1 MIDLRLLFVAVV
13 WGVNFSLVKYALN
26 DFYPL
31 SFTIVRFALAA
42 LFLIGVLLV
51 TGESFRMDRKD
62 IGPVFQLGLIG
73 ITFYNILFMYGLKH
87 TSASNSAL
95 IISMSP
101 LFAATIQGISKKEGI
116 LFRDVLGILLSSV
129 GVFLVIQSGPIG
141 ISFSRHDHTGDLLT
155 LCASAFWAL
164 YTIKAKPLL
173 RKYTAVKVTAYSMA
187 MGSVLLLPMSLHELF
202 RQSWAGV
209 SVQSWSALGFASFV
223 SGGIAFSLWSQG
235 VKRLGVTRTIVY
247 HYLVPFVAVIFAFLF
262 LGEHITLLQIIGGIA
277 IWTGVAL
284 VQKTRSNA

>member
-31 SFTIVRFALAA
+31 SFTVVRFALAA
-42 LFLIGVLLV
+42 LFLIGILLV
-51 TGESFRMDRKD
+51 TGESLTMERKD
-62 IGPVFQLGLIG
+62 LSSVFKLGLIG
-73 ITFYNILFMYGLKH
+73 ITLYNILFMYGLKL

-101 LFAATIQGISKKEGI
+101 LFAAAIQGISKRERI
-116 LFRDVLGILLSSV
+116 LFRSGLGILLSSL
-129 GVFLVIQSGPIG
+129 GVFLVIQSRPGG
-141 ISFSRHDHTGDLLT
+141 ISFSRHDIIGGLLT
-155 LCASAFWAL
+155 LCAAAFWAL
-164 YTIKAKPLL
+164 YTIRAKPLL
-173 RKYTAVKVTAYSMA
+173 QKYAAVKVTAYSMA
-187 MGSVLLLPMSLHELF
+187 IGSVLLLPMSWHELF
-202 RQSWAGV
+202 RQSWHGV
-209 SVQSWSALGFASFV
+209 SIQSWSALGFSAFV
-223 SGGIAFSLWSQG
+223 SGGIAFSLWYHG

-262 LGEHITLLQIIGGIA
+262 LEENITSLQIIGGIA

-284 VQKTRSNA
+284 VQKTRSAS

>member
-31 SFTIVRFALAA
+31 SFTVVRFALAA
-42 LFLIGVLLV
+42 LFLIGILLV
-51 TGESFRMDRKD
+51 TGESLRMERKD
-62 IGPVFQLGLIG
+62 LGPVFQLGLIG

-101 LFAATIQGISKKEGI
+101 LFAAAIQGISKRERI
-116 LFRDVLGILLSSV
+116 LLRSGLGILLSSL
-129 GVFLVIQSGPIG
+129 GVFLVIQSRPGG
-141 ISFSRHDHTGDLLT
+141 ISFSRHDIIGDLLT
-155 LCASAFWAL
+155 LCAAAFWAL
-164 YTIKAKPLL
+164 YTIRAKPLL
-173 RKYTAVKVTAYSMA
+173 QKYTAIKVTAYSMA
-187 MGSVLLLPMSLHELF
+187 IGSVLLLPMSLHELF
-202 RQSWAGV
+202 RQSWPEV
-209 SVQSWSALGFASFV
+209 SIQSWSALGFSAFV
-223 SGGIAFSLWSQG
+223 SGGIAFSLWYHG

-262 LGEHITLLQIIGGIA
+262 LGERITSLQIIGGIA

-284 VQKTRSNA
+284 VQRTRSTS